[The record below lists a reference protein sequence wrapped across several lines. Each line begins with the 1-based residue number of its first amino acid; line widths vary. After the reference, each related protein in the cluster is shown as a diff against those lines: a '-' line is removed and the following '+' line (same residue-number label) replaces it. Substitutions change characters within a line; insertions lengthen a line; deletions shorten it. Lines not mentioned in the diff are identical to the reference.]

1 MQIGFVYLH
10 ENYKCMI
17 TKSHLL
23 VLIFLI
29 SSLVAANNTT
39 TAISDIK
46 GVVVD
51 SYGEPLIGATVS
63 IENTNHYGIAGL
75 DGSYIIKNIPE
86 GDYKIKVEFYS
97 FKTLTQEVSV
107 TENGTIELNF
117 TLEDDLE
124 SLGEVVVVAEKA
136 NGDSQ
141 LGARQ
146 TERESQ
152 NVVNVISG
160 QVIDQSPDIT
170 VANVLQRVS
179 GVSIE
184 RDNSGDGQFA
194 IIRGMDKRYNYT
206 LVNGIKIPSP
216 DPRNRY
222 VPLDIFPADLL
233 DRLEV
238 TKALTPDMEGD
249 AIGGVMDL
257 IMKDAPSELK
267 INANIGT
274 GYNQLFIDRPF
285 RRFNSS
291 ATQSRSPRDRFGNDH
306 SATIDDFTVDNL
318 DFQDYTPRPHQIYN
332 FSIGNRFF
340 DKKLGV
346 LVAGSYQNTFRG
358 ANSLFFDTD
367 VSREDNKPFYDNVQE
382 RQFSNELGRMGVH
395 AKLDY
400 KINKNHKID
409 MYNAFMYLS
418 EDETRTRI
426 DTNLRIGRAGQGVGT
441 GRVELGERARVRRQ
455 QIYNTTLKG
464 KHQITK
470 KFDADWSAV
479 YSFAKNNEPDL
490 AELVKTSG
498 VRRNPEGEL
507 VVDPVIL
514 DRDFRRRWTN
524 NSDTDL
530 AGYLNLNYRDTYG
543 NLNVDYSVGGMFR
556 NKERDNFYDRY
567 LFRTSPI
574 TQEWNGDVFEH
585 TWNLFN
591 TQGTPTD
598 PLNYESYEDVRAY
611 YGMAKIKYGDWRVM
625 GGVRVENTEFG
636 WETDGPPQ
644 LVGRTGSIDYTD
656 ILPSLH
662 LRYSPV
668 NEFNVKASYFKSIAR
683 PNFFEVIP
691 YQINEDDFR
700 ERGNPDLQR
709 TRADNYDVRF
719 EYYPGKLDQIMLGF
733 FTKRITDPIET
744 ALFIDGQAIF
754 LQPNNFGTATNRGI
768 EFDFTKYFRDFGVR
782 AFYTYT
788 DSQITT
794 SKIVR
799 FRNDEGSLTSREE
812 DQTRPLQGQSD
823 HIANISLLYKNQ
835 KYKWDIQLAA
845 VYTGERIISVS
856 PYLDNDI
863 WQEAFTQLDLSIE
876 KGITENLTI
885 YTKINN
891 LLNTPLR
898 ANIKQENT
906 FNAEQV
912 PYLDVSR
919 RTLVREDFY
928 QMTVLAGV
936 KLSF

>member
-1 MQIGFVYLH
+1 
-10 ENYKCMI
+10 
-17 TKSHLL
+17 
-23 VLIFLI
+23 
-29 SSLVAANNTT
+29 
-39 TAISDIK
+39 
-46 GVVVD
+46 
-51 SYGEPLIGATVS
+51 
-63 IENTNHYGIAGL
+63 
-75 DGSYIIKNIPE
+75 
-86 GDYKIKVEFYS
+86 
-97 FKTLTQEVSV
+97 
-107 TENGTIELNF
+107 
-117 TLEDDLE
+117 
-124 SLGEVVVVAEKA
+124 
-136 NGDSQ
+136 
-141 LGARQ
+141 
-146 TERESQ
+146 
-152 NVVNVISG
+152 
-160 QVIDQSPDIT
+160 
-170 VANVLQRVS
+170 
-179 GVSIE
+179 
-184 RDNSGDGQFA
+184 
-194 IIRGMDKRYNYT
+194 
-206 LVNGIKIPSP
+206 
-216 DPRNRY
+216 
-222 VPLDIFPADLL
+222 
-233 DRLEV
+233 
-238 TKALTPDMEGD
+238 
-249 AIGGVMDL
+249 
-257 IMKDAPSELK
+257 
-267 INANIGT
+267 
-274 GYNQLFIDRPF
+274 
-285 RRFNSS
+285 
-291 ATQSRSPRDRFGNDH
+291 
-306 SATIDDFTVDNL
+306 
-318 DFQDYTPRPHQIYN
+318 
-332 FSIGNRFF
+332 
-340 DKKLGV
+340 
-346 LVAGSYQNTFRG
+346 
-358 ANSLFFDTD
+358 
-367 VSREDNKPFYDNVQE
+367 
-382 RQFSNELGRMGVH
+382 MGVH

-479 YSFAKNNEPDL
+479 YSFANNNEPDL

-498 VRRNPEGEL
+498 VRRNSEGEL
-507 VVDPVIL
+507 IVDPVIL

-530 AGYLNLNYRDTYG
+530 AGYLNLNYRDMYG
-543 NLNVDYSVGGMFR
+543 DFNVDYSIGGMFR
-556 NKERDNFYDRY
+556 NKERDNYYDQY

-574 TQEWNGDVFEH
+574 TQEWNGNVFEH

-591 TQGTPTD
+591 TQGTPTN

-625 GGVRVENTEFG
+625 GGVRVENTEYG

-812 DQTRPLQGQSD
+812 NQTRPLQGQSD

-835 KYKWDIQLAA
+835 KHKWDIQLAA

-936 KLSF
+936 KLNF